1 MGHSLLT
8 LEFYSST
15 NEPKWS
21 LECIFLPGQH
31 LGVTFVILKGVHFLF
46 PTKKRPTENRR

>member
-21 LECIFLPGQH
+21 LECIFFLLGQH
-31 LGVTFVILKGVHFLF
+31 LGVTFVILEGFILSF
-46 PTKKRPTENRR
+46 PQKETY